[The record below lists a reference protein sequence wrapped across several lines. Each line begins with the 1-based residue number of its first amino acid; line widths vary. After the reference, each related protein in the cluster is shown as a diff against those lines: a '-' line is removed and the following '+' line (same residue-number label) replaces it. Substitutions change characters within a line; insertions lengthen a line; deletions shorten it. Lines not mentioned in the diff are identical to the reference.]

1 MPPKRQYRK
10 KQGLTKGQSK
20 QVKAIAQSVVN
31 NEIEDKEAIFERI
44 ERNLVP
50 AIPTGNVSALPA
62 GRRPNDINASYFN
75 LLPDITQSISGQSG
89 RKYNTRIGNEIILKS
104 IHLKGF
110 LEYSQDYATQALAK
124 NQKILVRLMVLSQKR
139 SGNFTTAY
147 TNISNRMMRTA
158 TNADENT
165 GPFTGS
171 AINGV
176 QDINRDVFTQHYSK
190 TFYMTAPTLLQ
201 GGATGADVDVAVNP
215 STLKFFNKKLTFGG
229 KTGMKLKFANSS
241 ADVPENFAPFIV
253 VGYSSLSANQ
263 VPSEGLVRMTYNVSA
278 VYQDA

>member
-1 MPPKRQYRK
+1 MPPKRQFRK

-20 QVKAIAQSVVN
+20 QVKAIAQSVID

-44 ERNLVP
+44 ERSLVP
-50 AIPTGNVSALPA
+50 AIPSGNITALPA
-62 GRRPNDINASYFN
+62 GRQPNDVNASFYN
-75 LLPDITQSISGQSG
+75 LLPDITQSDSGKAG
-89 RKYNTRIGNEIILKS
+89 RKFNTRIGNEIILKH

-110 LEYSQDYATQALAK
+110 LEYSQDFTEQALAK

-139 SGNFTTAY
+139 SGNYSTAY
-147 TNISNRMMRTA
+147 TNISNRMMKTA

-190 TFYMTAPTLLQ
+190 TFYLTAPTLLQ
-201 GGATGADVDVAVNP
+201 GAGTDPNVDVGINP
-215 STLKFFNKKLTFGG
+215 SSIKFINKKLNFGG
-229 KTGMKLKFANSS
+229 KTGMKIKFANAS
-241 ADVPENFAPFIV
+241 ANVPENFSPFIV

-263 VPSEGLVRMTYNVSA
+263 VPSEGLVRMTYNCSA